1 MDVRIAQALG
11 TLHGVVEALE
21 RLVEIVR
28 AEVDVANG
36 DVNLRGG
43 FPVERVVGQQA

>member
-11 TLHGVVEALE
+11 TLHGVVETLE

-36 DVNLRGG
+36 DIDPSGG